1 VLIPLS
7 LHLVA
12 FGLFATDVAIRAVR
26 LRVLAPG
33 TTLTL
38 GQAIAVNAYGEAA
51 SAVTPA
57 RAGGNPARFVALLR
71 DGVSAPR
78 ALAALATELFIDWVL
93 LAAAAVVLLM
103 AWGETAATGARRLAE
118 LAATPHARVL
128 VVAVLVLAAASVVAL
143 RWYRRRRPAQGLAPS
158 LAGAWRAARNLGWHR
173 VSGSAALTGL
183 SMIARTAILPVLAAG
198 LASPGLDPPAVVV
211 GSFAL
216 LYGQLVLPTPAG
228 AGGVELGFV
237 GGFAGA
243 LGPAAVA
250 ELLLTWRIYTLI
262 LGAGLGALLL
272 ARAAIVRRAAKTP
285 SPYESSSSVNVR
297 SQL

>member
-1 VLIPLS
+1 
-7 LHLVA
+7 
-12 FGLFATDVAIRAVR
+12 LFAADVAIRAVR
-26 LRVLAPG
+26 LCVLAPG

-38 GQAIAVNAYGEAA
+38 GQAVAVNAYGEAA
-51 SAVTPA
+51 SAITPA
-57 RAGGNPARFVALLR
+57 RAGGDPARFVALLR

-78 ALAALATELFIDWVL
+78 ALAALATEMLIDWVL
-93 LAAAAVVLLM
+93 LAVAAVILLL
-103 AWGETAATGARRLAE
+103 AWGETAATGARRLAA

-128 VVAVLVLAAASVVAL
+128 VVAVLVLAAASILAL
-143 RWYRRRRPAQGLAPS
+143 RWYRRRLPRGLAAS
-158 LAGAWRAARNLGWHR
+158 LADAWRAARDLGWSR

-198 LASPGLDPPAVVV
+198 LPGLDPRAVVV

-243 LGPAAVA
+243 LAPAALA
-250 ELLLTWRIYTLI
+250 ELLVAWRIYTLI

-272 ARAAIVRRAAKTP
+272 ARSAIVRRTAKA
-285 SPYESSSSVNVR
+285 PYASSSSVNVR

>member
-1 VLIPLS
+1 VVVPLS
-7 LHLVA
+7 HHLAA
-12 FGLFATDVAIRAVR
+12 FALFAADVAIRAVR

-38 GQAIAVNAYGEAA
+38 GQAIAVNAYGDAA

-57 RAGGNPARFVALLR
+57 RAGGDPARFVALLR
-71 DGVSAPR
+71 NGLSAPR
-78 ALAALATELFIDWVL
+78 ALAALATEMLIDWVL
-93 LAAAAVVLLM
+93 LALAAVILLL
-103 AWGETAATGARRLAE
+103 AWGEAAATGARRLAA

-143 RWYRRRRPAQGLAPS
+143 RWYRRRRSSQRLAAS
-158 LAGAWRAARNLGWHR
+158 VAEAWRAARELGWRR

-198 LASPGLDPPAVVV
+198 LPGLDPRAVVV

-243 LGPAAVA
+243 LAPAALA
-250 ELLLTWRIYTLI
+250 ELLVAWRIYTLI
-262 LGAGLGALLL
+262 LGAALGALLL
-272 ARAAIVRRAAKTP
+272 ARSAIVRRTAKA
-285 SPYESSSSVNVR
+285 PYASSSSVNVR

>member
-1 VLIPLS
+1 VVVGLS
-7 LHLVA
+7 HHLAA
-12 FGLFATDVAIRAVR
+12 FALFAADVAIRAVR

-38 GQAIAVNAYGEAA
+38 GQAIAANAYGEAA

-57 RAGGNPARFVALLR
+57 RAGGDPARFVALLR

-78 ALAALATELFIDWVL
+78 ALAALATEMLIDWVL
-93 LAAAAVVLLM
+93 LAAAAAVLLL
-103 AWGETAATGARRLAE
+103 AWGETAATGARRLAA
-118 LAATPHARVL
+118 LAATPQARVL
-128 VVAVLVLAAASVVAL
+128 VVAVLVLAVASVVAL
-143 RWYRRRRPAQGLAPS
+143 RWYRRRRSAPGLAAS
-158 LAGAWRAARNLGWHR
+158 LADAWRAARDLGWRR

-198 LASPGLDPPAVVV
+198 LPFPGLDPRAVVV

-243 LGPAAVA
+243 LAPAALA
-250 ELLLTWRIYTLI
+250 ELLVAWRIYTLI

-272 ARAAIVRRAAKTP
+272 ARAAVSRRAVKA
-285 SPYESSSSVNVR
+285 PYEPSSSLNVR

>member
-1 VLIPLS
+1 MA
-7 LHLVA
+7 A
-12 FGLFATDVAIRAVR
+12 FALFAADVAIRAVR

-38 GQAIAVNAYGEAA
+38 GQAVAVNAYGEAA

-57 RAGGNPARFVALLR
+57 RAGGDPARFVALLR

-78 ALAALATELFIDWVL
+78 ALAALATEMLIDWVL

-103 AWGETAATGARRLAE
+103 AWGEAATTGARRLAA

-143 RWYRRRRPAQGLAPS
+143 RWYRRRLPRGLAAS
-158 LAGAWRAARNLGWHR
+158 LADAWRAARDLGWHR

-198 LASPGLDPPAVVV
+198 LPGLDPRAVVV

-243 LGPAAVA
+243 LAPPALA
-250 ELLLTWRIYTLI
+250 ELLITWRIYTLI

-272 ARAAIVRRAAKTP
+272 ARAAVSRRAVKAP
-285 SPYESSSSVNVR
+285 PPYESSSSVKVR

>member
-1 VLIPLS
+1 
-7 LHLVA
+7 
-12 FGLFATDVAIRAVR
+12 LFAADVAIRAAR

-38 GQAIAVNAYGEAA
+38 GQAVAVNAYGEAA
-51 SAVTPA
+51 SAITPA
-57 RAGGNPARFVALLR
+57 RAGGDPARFVALLR
-71 DGVSAPR
+71 DGVSAAR
-78 ALAALATELFIDWVL
+78 ALAALATEMLIDCVL
-93 LAAAAVVLLM
+93 LAAAAVILLL
-103 AWGETAATGARRLAE
+103 AWGETAATGARRLAA

-143 RWYRRRRPAQGLAPS
+143 RWYRRQGSAQELAAS
-158 LAGAWRAARNLGWHR
+158 LADAWRAARDLGSRR

-198 LASPGLDPPAVVV
+198 LPGLDPRAVVV

-243 LGPAAVA
+243 LAPAALA
-250 ELLLTWRIYTLI
+250 ELLVAWRIYTLI

-272 ARAAIVRRAAKTP
+272 ARSAIVRRTAKARYAP
-285 SPYESSSSVNVR
+285 SSSVNVR

>member
-1 VLIPLS
+1 MA
-7 LHLVA
+7 A
-12 FGLFATDVAIRAVR
+12 FALFAADVAIRAVR

-38 GQAIAVNAYGEAA
+38 GQAVAVNAYGEAA

-57 RAGGNPARFVALLR
+57 RAGGDPARFVALLR

-78 ALAALATELFIDWVL
+78 ALAALATEMLIDWVL

-103 AWGETAATGARRLAE
+103 AWGEAAATGARRLAA

-143 RWYRRRRPAQGLAPS
+143 RWYRRRLPRGLAAS
-158 LAGAWRAARNLGWHR
+158 LADAWRAARDLGWHR

-198 LASPGLDPPAVVV
+198 LPGLDPRAVVV

-243 LGPAAVA
+243 LAPAALA
-250 ELLLTWRIYTLI
+250 ELLITWRIYTLI

-272 ARAAIVRRAAKTP
+272 ARAAVSRRAVKAP
-285 SPYESSSSVNVR
+285 PPYESSSSVKVR

>member
-1 VLIPLS
+1 
-7 LHLVA
+7 
-12 FGLFATDVAIRAVR
+12 LFAADLAIRAVR
-26 LRVLAPG
+26 LRVLASG

-38 GQAIAVNAYGEAA
+38 GQAIAINAYGEAA

-57 RAGGNPARFVALLR
+57 RAGGDPARFVALLR

-78 ALAALATELFIDWVL
+78 ALAALATEMLIDWVL
-93 LAAAAVVLLM
+93 LAAAAVVLLV
-103 AWGETAATGARRLAE
+103 AWGETAATDARRLAA
-118 LAATPHARVL
+118 LAATPHARIL
-128 VVAVLVLAAASVVAL
+128 VVAVLVLAAASIMAL
-143 RWYRRRRPAQGLAPS
+143 CWYRRRRPAQGLAAS
-158 LAGAWRAARNLGWHR
+158 LADAWRRARNLGWRR
-173 VSGSAALTGL
+173 VSGSAALTGF

-198 LASPGLDPPAVVV
+198 LPGLDPSAMVV

-243 LGPAAVA
+243 LAPAALA
-250 ELLLTWRIYTLI
+250 ELLVAWRIYTLI

-272 ARAAIVRRAAKTP
+272 ARAAASRRAVNA
-285 SPYESSSSVNVR
+285 PYEPSSSVNVQ

>member
-1 VLIPLS
+1 MA
-7 LHLVA
+7 A
-12 FGLFATDVAIRAVR
+12 FALFAADVAIRAVR

-38 GQAIAVNAYGEAA
+38 GQAVAVNAYGEAA

-57 RAGGNPARFVALLR
+57 RAGGDPARFVALLR

-78 ALAALATELFIDWVL
+78 ALAALATEMLIDWVL

-103 AWGETAATGARRLAE
+103 AWGEAAATGARRLAA

-143 RWYRRRRPAQGLAPS
+143 RWYRRRLPRGLAAS
-158 LAGAWRAARNLGWHR
+158 LADAWRAARDLGWHR

-198 LASPGLDPPAVVV
+198 LPGLDPRAVVV

-243 LGPAAVA
+243 LAPAALA
-250 ELLLTWRIYTLI
+250 ELLVAWRIYTLI

-272 ARAAIVRRAAKTP
+272 ARAAIVRRAAKASP
-285 SPYESSSSVNVR
+285 SYESNSSVNVR

>member
-1 VLIPLS
+1 M
-7 LHLVA
+7 
-12 FGLFATDVAIRAVR
+12 FAADVAIRAVR

-57 RAGGNPARFVALLR
+57 RAGGDPARFVALRR
-71 DGVSAPR
+71 DSVSAPR
-78 ALAALATELFIDWVL
+78 ALAALATEMLIDWVL
-93 LAAAAVVLLM
+93 LAAAAVILLL
-103 AWGETAATGARRLAE
+103 AWGETAATGARQLAA
-118 LAATPHARVL
+118 LAATPQARVL
-128 VVAVLVLAAASVVAL
+128 VVAVLVVAAASVVAL
-143 RWYRRRRPAQGLAPS
+143 RWYRRRLPRVLAAS
-158 LAGAWRAARNLGWHR
+158 LADAWRAARNLGWR
-173 VSGSAALTGL
+173 RASGSAALTGL

-198 LASPGLDPPAVVV
+198 LPGLDPGAVVV

-243 LGPAAVA
+243 LAPAALA

-272 ARAAIVRRAAKTP
+272 ARAAVSRRAVKAA
-285 SPYESSSSVNVR
+285 YEPSSSVNVR

>member
-1 VLIPLS
+1 
-7 LHLVA
+7 VA
-12 FGLFATDVAIRAVR
+12 AFALFAADVAIRAVR

-57 RAGGNPARFVALLR
+57 RAGGDPARFVALLR

-78 ALAALATELFIDWVL
+78 ALAALATEMLIDWVL
-93 LAAAAVVLLM
+93 LAAAAVILLL

-118 LAATPHARVL
+118 LAATPHARIL

-143 RWYRRRRPAQGLAPS
+143 RWYRRRLPRGLAAS
-158 LAGAWRAARNLGWHR
+158 VADAWRAARNLGWRR

-198 LASPGLDPPAVVV
+198 LPDLDPRAVVV

-228 AGGVELGFV
+228 AGGVELGFI

-243 LGPAAVA
+243 LAPAALA

-272 ARAAIVRRAAKTP
+272 VRAAVSRRAVKA
-285 SPYESSSSVNVR
+285 SYEPSSSVNVR

>member
-1 VLIPLS
+1 VVVPLS
-7 LHLVA
+7 HHLAA
-12 FGLFATDVAIRAVR
+12 FALFAADVAIRAVR

-38 GQAIAVNAYGEAA
+38 GQAVAVNAYGEAA
-51 SAVTPA
+51 AAVTPA
-57 RAGGNPARFVALLR
+57 RAGGDPARFVALRR

-78 ALAALATELFIDWVL
+78 ALAALATERLIDWVL
-93 LAAAAVVLLM
+93 LSLAAVVLLM
-103 AWGETAATGARRLAE
+103 AWGETAATGARRLAA

-128 VVAVLVLAAASVVAL
+128 LVALLVLAAASVVAL
-143 RWYRRRRPAQGLAPS
+143 RWYRRRLARGLAAS
-158 LAGAWRAARNLGWHR
+158 IADAWRAARDLGWRR

-198 LASPGLDPPAVVV
+198 LPALDPRAVVV

-243 LGPAAVA
+243 LAPAALA

-272 ARAAIVRRAAKTP
+272 ARAAVSRRAAKAP
-285 SPYESSSSVNVR
+285 PPYESSSSVNVR